1 MASRMPP
8 ARPVGEVATVP
19 RGAGRGGEGGVGN
32 ERGTMASRTVRVPP
46 EMDGTFAQA
55 ERVVAEYF
63 SARREQPDR
72 GSIEISGE
80 RYLFVRAASLSV
92 EFFTLVRELY
102 GPGRHAQADEFSR
115 NLLYD
120 LSHGLGRADARHFHA
135 RMGLTDPIAR
145 LAAGPV
151 HFSHTGWAF
160 VEIDPRSCIVAGPE
174 YLLVYEHPHS
184 FEADAW
190 IASGAPVDVPTCIMN
205 AGYSAGW
212 CQESFGLRLVSA
224 EVACRA
230 CGDSTCRFVM
240 APPDRIERRMKDFV
254 AEPGHSVG
262 RRRPYAVPDLVVRKR
277 IEDELYRAREELER
291 RVAERTAELEQTNR
305 RLRREIAERERV
317 EAELVRTAR
326 LEAVGRLAG
335 GIAHDFNNLLAVV
348 IGQASLLEQR
358 LAEGSAE
365 QGMAREIRAV
375 GQEAAQLTTQL
386 MGLGRAGICRPE
398 ILDLNEVVR
407 TNLGVLH
414 RLIGERIV
422 VALEPTAEEV
432 IVRMDRGQLA
442 QVVMNLVINA
452 RDAMPDGGT
461 LTVRTAVRADPPS
474 APQAVLEVTDT
485 GTGMDEATIA
495 RIFDPFFSTKPG
507 GTGMGLATVRRV
519 VADAGGSIEVESR
532 PGAGSTFRI
541 RLPCAA
547 GAVERVGDAAP
558 GNARPG
564 EAVLVVEDQAPVRRM
579 MVRALAKFGY
589 VALEADT
596 PAAALRLL
604 SADNRRVDLLVT
616 DVVMPGMNGPEL
628 AARAVALRPA
638 LKVLFVSGYPDDA
651 LLREGVEAGR
661 MELLAK
667 PFLAEQLAAR
677 VRRILDA

>member
-1 MASRMPP
+1 M
-8 ARPVGEVATVP
+8 
-19 RGAGRGGEGGVGN
+19 
-32 ERGTMASRTVRVPP
+32 RGTRTVRVPA
-46 EMDGTFAQA
+46 EMERVFQQA
-55 ERVVAEYF
+55 ERLVAGYF
-63 SARREQPDR
+63 ATRRERPER

-80 RYLFVRAASLSV
+80 RYLLVRAASLSV
-92 EFFTLVRELY
+92 EFFALVRELY
-102 GPGRHAQADEFSR
+102 GPGHDAQADEFSR

-135 RMGLTDPIAR
+135 RMGLTDPVAR

-160 VEIDPRSCIVAGPE
+160 VDIDPRSCVIAGPE
-174 YLLVYEHPHS
+174 YVLLYEHPHS

-190 IASGAPVDVPTCIMN
+190 LASGTFVDAPACIMN
-205 AGYSAGW
+205 SGYSAGW

-240 APPDRIERRMKDFV
+240 APPDRIERRLEEF
-254 AEPGHSVG
+254 ATEPSRPAS
-262 RRRPYAVPDLVVRKR
+262 RRRPYGIPDLVIRKR
-277 IEDELYRAREELER
+277 IEDELYRAREELEQ
-291 RVAERTAELEQTNR
+291 RVRERTAELERANR
-305 RLRREIAERERV
+305 RLREEIAERERV
-317 EAELVRTAR
+317 EAELVQAAR
-326 LEAVGRLAG
+326 LEAVGRVAG

-348 IGQASLLEQR
+348 IGQASLLERQ
-358 LAEGSAE
+358 LPEGSAE
-365 QGMAREIRAV
+365 RGMAGEIRSV

-386 MGLGRAGICRPE
+386 MGFGRAGICRVEP
-398 ILDLNEVVR
+398 LDLNEVVR
-407 TNLGVLH
+407 ANLGVLH

-422 VALEPTAEEV
+422 VVTDLTPDDV
-432 IVRMDRGQLA
+432 VVRMDRGQLA

-461 LTVRTAVRADPPS
+461 LTVRTAVVAEPAS

-485 GTGMDEATIA
+485 GSGMDEETVA
-495 RIFDPFFSTKPG
+495 RVFDPFFSTKPG
-507 GTGMGLATVRRV
+507 GTGLGLATVRRV
-519 VADAGGSIEVESR
+519 VTGAGGSIEVESR

-541 RLPCAA
+541 RLPRAPETRQPCRD
-547 GAVERVGDAAP
+547 GAP
-558 GNARPG
+558 GTARAG
-564 EAVLVVEDQAPVRRM
+564 EAVLVVEDQPPVRRM
-579 MVRALAKFGY
+579 MVRALERLGY

-596 PAAALRLL
+596 PEAALRLL
-604 SADNRRVDLLVT
+604 SAGDRRVDLLIT

-628 AARAVALRPA
+628 AARAVALHPA

-651 LLREGVEAGR
+651 LLRDGVEAGR

-677 VRRILDA
+677 VRRILDT

>member
-1 MASRMPP
+1 MSARMLP
-8 ARPVGEVATVP
+8 ARSGASPP
-19 RGAGRGGEGGVGN
+19 RFREGRAGARGGMLD
-32 ERGTMASRTVRVPP
+32 ERGTMGSRIVRVPC
-46 EMDGTFAQA
+46 ELEHAFEQA
-55 ERVVAEYF
+55 ERLVAEYF
-63 SARREQPDR
+63 AARRERPEQ
-72 GSIEISGE
+72 GAIEISGE

-92 EFFTLVRELY
+92 EFFALVRELY
-102 GPGRHAQADEFSR
+102 GPGRQAQADEFSR

-135 RMGLTDPIAR
+135 RMGLTDPLAR

-160 VEIDPRSCIVAGPE
+160 VDIDPRSSIVAGPE
-174 YLLVYEHPHS
+174 YLLIYEHPHS

-190 IASGAPVDVPTCIMN
+190 LAGGMFVDAPACIMN

-212 CQESFGLRLVSA
+212 CQESFGIRLVSA

-240 APPDRIERRMKDFV
+240 APPDRIERRMKEFV
-254 AEPGHSVG
+254 PEPSRPAG
-262 RRRPYAVPDLVVRKR
+262 RRRPHGVPDLVVRKR

-291 RVAERTAELEQTNR
+291 RVAERTAELERSNR
-305 RLRREIAERERV
+305 RLREEIAERERV
-317 EAELVRTAR
+317 EAELVQAAR
-326 LEAVGRLAG
+326 LEAVGRVAG

-348 IGQASLLEQR
+348 IGQASLLERQ
-358 LAEGSAE
+358 LAEGSVE

-398 ILDLNEVVR
+398 PLDLNEVVR
-407 TNLGVLH
+407 ANLGVLH
-414 RLIGERIV
+414 RLIGERIAVATELATEGV
-422 VALEPTAEEV
+422 V
-432 IVRMDRGQLA
+432 VRMDRGQLA

-461 LTVRTAVRADPPS
+461 LTVRTAVRAEPAS

-485 GTGMDEATIA
+485 GTGMDEATVA
-495 RIFDPFFSTKPG
+495 RVFDPFFSTKPG
-507 GTGMGLATVRRV
+507 GTGLGLATVRRV
-519 VADAGGSIEVESR
+519 VAGAGGSIEVESR

-541 RLPCAA
+541 RLPRVSET
-547 GAVERVGDAAP
+547 VEPDGDEVP
-558 GNARPG
+558 GTARAG
-564 EAVLVVEDQAPVRRM
+564 EAVLVVEDQPPVRRM
-579 MVRALAKFGY
+579 MVRALAKLGY

-596 PAAALRLL
+596 PEAALRLL
-604 SADNRRVDLLVT
+604 SAGDRRIDLLIT

-628 AARAVALRPA
+628 AARAVAVRPA
-638 LKVLFVSGYPDDA
+638 LKVLFVSGYPDDS
-651 LLREGVEAGR
+651 LLRDGVEAGR

-667 PFLAEQLAAR
+667 PFLTEQLAAR